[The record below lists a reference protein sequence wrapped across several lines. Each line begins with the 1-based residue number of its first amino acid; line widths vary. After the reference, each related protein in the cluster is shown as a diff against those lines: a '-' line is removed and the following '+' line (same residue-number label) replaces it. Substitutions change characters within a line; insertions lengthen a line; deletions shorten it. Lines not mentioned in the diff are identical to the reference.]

1 MQKSLL
7 ILGLLL
13 LPLMA
18 QAQNSVQVSDDPMQ
32 IVGDPGIEPR
42 ERIDR
47 SIALLMSLAD
57 VEEQRGDLDMAGLLR
72 TGASIL
78 QQAPA
83 NREAS
88 QLAADAVMA
97 AEQGNIQDALIL
109 AEAAAALSPGWMPPQ
124 AK

>member
-1 MQKSLL
+1 MQKTLM
-7 ILGLLL
+7 ILGVLL

-32 IVGDPGIEPR
+32 IVGDPGLEPR

-57 VEEQRGDLDMAGLLR
+57 VEEQRGDQDLADQLR
-72 TGASIL
+72 TAASIL

-88 QLAADAVMA
+88 QLAADAVAA
-97 AEQGNIQDALIL
+97 AEQGNIEDALIL
-109 AEAAAALSPGWMPPQ
+109 SESAAALSPDWMPPE